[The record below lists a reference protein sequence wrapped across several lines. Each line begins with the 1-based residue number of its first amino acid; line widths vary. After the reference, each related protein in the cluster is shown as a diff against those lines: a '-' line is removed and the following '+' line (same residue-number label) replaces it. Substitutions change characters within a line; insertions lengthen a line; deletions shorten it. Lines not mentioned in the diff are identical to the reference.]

1 MRRIERIVIHC
12 TDTPAGRICT
22 VEEITRWHKARGF
35 RTIGYHFIVQ
45 PNGDVHYG
53 RPIEDVG
60 AHAKGFNNTSIGI
73 VYAGGWKGKDTRT
86 PEQLYTLRGLVAG
99 LQAVF
104 RDAKVMGHRDLDD
117 KKLCPGFD
125 VKTEL

>member
-35 RTIGYHFIVQ
+35 RTIGYHFVVQ

-60 AHAKGFNNTSIGI
+60 AHAKDFNNTSIGI

-86 PEQLYTLRGLVAG
+86 PEQLYTLRGLVAR
-99 LQAVF
+99 LKVRKVF
-104 RDAKVMGHRDLDD
+104 A
-117 KKLCPGFD
+117 CYN
-125 VKTEL
+125 